1 MKTADLLN
9 SIFIIIVFIALYV
22 ANILAIGKKNIEN
35 NWALYRCSPLVMPFA
50 NLFGH
55 DTMENFAYCIQNMQT
70 DFMGPLLT
78 PTNYSNAISAA
89 GISSAVDNHTNSMG
103 MLSNVRG
110 FFSTNFSSLFNVFG
124 NIALLMNIM
133 AIKIRDMV
141 GKLGGVYYTMMNIL
155 QGTSDT
161 MQSTWN
167 ALPGKLLQ
175 ALPHK

>member
-1 MKTADLLN
+1 M
-9 SIFIIIVFIALYV
+9 
-22 ANILAIGKKNIEN
+22 
-35 NWALYRCSPLVMPFA
+35 
-50 NLFGH
+50 
-55 DTMENFAYCIQNMQT
+55 
-70 DFMGPLLT
+70 
-78 PTNYSNAISAA
+78 
-89 GISSAVDNHTNSMG
+89 
-103 MLSNVRG
+103 
-110 FFSTNFSSLFNVFG
+110 FNVFG
-124 NIALLMNIM
+124 NVELLMNIM